1 MTRRKTMTLPNGEKV
16 FERQQ
21 PLEGLQLIEELTR
34 PLEKTLTAT
43 VDWLAA
49 TLNLQIKP
57 WKPGQIDPRAII
69 TE

>member
-1 MTRRKTMTLPNGEKV
+1 MTAFFIFYAYNMTRRKTMTLPNGEKV

-43 VDWLAA
+43 VD
-49 TLNLQIKP
+49 
-57 WKPGQIDPRAII
+57 
-69 TE
+69 

>member
-43 VDWLAA
+43 VDGLAA

-57 WKPGQIDPRAII
+57 GKPGQIDPRAII